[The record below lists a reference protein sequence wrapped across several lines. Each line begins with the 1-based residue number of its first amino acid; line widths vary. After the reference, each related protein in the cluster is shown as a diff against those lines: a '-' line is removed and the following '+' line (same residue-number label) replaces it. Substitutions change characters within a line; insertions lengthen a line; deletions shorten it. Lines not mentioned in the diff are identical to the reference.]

1 MSVSVLKIPTYF
13 IENDLYIISSVPLVD
28 ERSKEKKN
36 TSYMYGCQERNAVDM
51 KNWSIR
57 NFVKV
62 KYPLAG
68 VEIFFNTS
76 LNWRAL

>member
-36 TSYMYGCQERNAVDM
+36 TLYMYGCQERNAIDM
-51 KNWSIR
+51 KNWPIC
-57 NFVKV
+57 NFMKV
-62 KYPLAG
+62 KYPLAA
-68 VEIFFNTS
+68 VDIDRDNF
-76 LNWRAL
+76 

>member
-1 MSVSVLKIPTYF
+1 LSISVLKIPTYF

-36 TSYMYGCQERNAVDM
+36 TLYMYGCQERNAVDM

-57 NFVKV
+57 NFLKV
-62 KYPLAG
+62 KYPLAA

-76 LNWRAL
+76 LNWRVS

>member
-36 TSYMYGCQERNAVDM
+36 TSYINGCQERNAVDM
-51 KNWSIR
+51 KNWAI
-57 NFVKV
+57 VKLMKV
-62 KYPLAG
+62 K
-68 VEIFFNTS
+68 
-76 LNWRAL
+76 